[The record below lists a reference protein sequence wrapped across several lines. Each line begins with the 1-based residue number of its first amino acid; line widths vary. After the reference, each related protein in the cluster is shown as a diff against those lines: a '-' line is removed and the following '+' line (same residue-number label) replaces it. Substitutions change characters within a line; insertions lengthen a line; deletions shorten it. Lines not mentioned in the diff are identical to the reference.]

1 MLLVSIKRGNKFFP
15 LEGKNHRSVGFSTWQ
30 ILTGVLKDDS
40 FGFFTVER
48 IQIILSTPGRSLILT
63 GRLQSACI
71 AVNLYAL
78 PDPKAFLK
86 PRSQTTDIRRYRSD
100 EALVVHGRAGRSS
113 ATRLLAV

>member
-30 ILTGVLKDDS
+30 ILTGELKDDS

-63 GRLQSACI
+63 GRLQSACM
-71 AVNLYAL
+71 AVNPYGMH
-78 PDPKAFLK
+78 DPTTFLK
-86 PRSQTTDIRRYRSD
+86 PRSQTTNIKD
-100 EALVVHGRAGRSS
+100 VPQ
-113 ATRLLAV
+113 